1 MRTKRR
7 GQLTFIPWVDLHL
20 LRPMTTQQREAEAA
34 GGGAIAAA
42 AAAKGTK
49 AAETDGRGTPAAS

>member
-7 GQLTFIPWVDLHL
+7 GQLTFIQWVDLHL
-20 LRPMTTQQREAEAA
+20 LRPMTTQQKEAEAA

-42 AAAKGTK
+42 AAQ
-49 AAETDGRGTPAAS
+49 S